1 VQESQCRRSATIAV
15 SRIDDD
21 GDDDDVGDDD
31 NHDDD
36 DGLVVA
42 PSHTQAAN
50 TSHDSRGVGAG
61 VGVGAGAG
69 MGTVLD
75 KP

>member
-1 VQESQCRRSATIAV
+1 MQDSQCRTSATIAV

-21 GDDDDVGDDD
+21 GDDDDVDDDD

-36 DGLVVA
+36 DDDGLVVG

-50 TSHDSRGVGAG
+50 TSHDSRGVG
-61 VGVGAGAG
+61 VGAGAG
-69 MGTVLD
+69 VGT
-75 KP
+75 

>member
-21 GDDDDVGDDD
+21 GDDDDVDDDD

-50 TSHDSRGVGAG
+50 TSHDSHDVGAG
-61 VGVGAGAG
+61 MDTDA
-69 MGTVLD
+69 
-75 KP
+75 